1 MNKKLK
7 ISIGQYSSAGIKA
20 QNQDFHGIYIPEG
33 HALSSKGIACA
44 IADGISSSNV
54 SHIAA
59 ETAVSSFLA
68 DYYSTSDAWR
78 TQTSAA
84 RVIRATNSWLY
95 AQTQQSQGRFDK
107 DRGYV
112 CTFSALILK
121 QNRAHLFHV
130 GDSRIYRIQAQGMEQ
145 LTIDHRVCLSSTEH
159 YLSRALGVDYRIEI
173 DYQQIECC
181 EDDIFVLMTDGL
193 YEFIDLKLL
202 SEMLQQGQN
211 LELTAKTLVELAL
224 QRGSDDNLTIQIIK
238 IEQLPEPTSFQ
249 IKPDILFPQQLSHGD
264 LFEGYRIDK
273 ILHQNHRS
281 SLYLAQDEATK
292 NQLVIKT
299 LSVDLQNDLN
309 AVEQFQLED
318 WVSKRLKH
326 ENLLQCYPHKGSKK
340 FLFQSYEYLQGETLN
355 RWLHRQK
362 TALTLPQLIAIIE
375 QVAKALNAMH
385 RLEMLHQD
393 VRPENVMLL
402 TSPEPVNVLKVK
414 LIDYGST
421 AVRGLVELNPKHADV
436 PLGTLAFM
444 APEYFIGRSP
454 STKSDQFSLAV
465 MGYYLLTRQLPYGT
479 DLARCKTEKTLNQ
492 VRYHPLFEYRPDLPQ
507 GLDEIFKKALSIC
520 PEQRYEALS
529 ALLYDLKQ
537 PELALL
543 KKPVSLPWLERDPV
557 TFWKGCTGI
566 SFLLLLLVFS
576 LHFNQ

>member
-20 QNQDFHGIYIPEG
+20 QNQDFHGVYVPEG

-59 ETAVSSFLA
+59 ETAVSSFLS
-68 DYYSTSDAWR
+68 DYYSTSDAWS

-95 AQTQQSQGRFDK
+95 AQTQQSRGRFDK
-107 DRGYV
+107 DQGYV

-121 QNRAHLFHV
+121 QNRAHVFHA
-130 GDSRIYRIQAQGMEQ
+130 GDSRIYRIQGQSIEQ
-145 LTIDHRVCLSSTEH
+145 LTLDHRVCLSSTEH
-159 YLSRALGVDYRIEI
+159 YLSRALGVDHRIDV
-173 DYQQIECC
+173 DYQQFEVC
-181 EDDIFVLMTDGL
+181 EDDYFILMTDGV
-193 YEFIDLKLL
+193 YEFIEMQLI
-202 SEMLQQGQN
+202 SEMLQQQPY
-211 LELTAKTLVELAL
+211 LDLMAKSIVELAL
-224 QRGSDDNLTIQIIK
+224 KKGSQDNLTIQIIK
-238 IEQLPEPTSFQ
+238 VEQLPEEKSFQ
-249 IKPDILFPQQLSHGD
+249 IKPDVLFPQQLSHGD

-281 SLYLAQDEATK
+281 SLYLAHDETTQH
-292 NQLVIKT
+292 QLVIKT
-299 LSVDLQNDLN
+299 LSVDLQDDQK

-340 FLFQSYEYLQGETLN
+340 FLFQSYEYLQGESLS

-362 TALTLPQLIAIIE
+362 TDLSLEQLLPVIE
-375 QVAKALNAMH
+375 QVSKALNAMH

-402 TSPEPVNVLKVK
+402 EPADAMKVK

-444 APEYFIGRSP
+444 APEYFIGHSP
-454 STKSDQFSLAV
+454 SVKSDQFSLAV
-465 MGYYLLTRQLPYGT
+465 MSYYLLTRQLPYGT
-479 DLARCKTEKTLNQ
+479 DLARCKTEKALKQ
-492 VRYHPLFEYRPDLPQ
+492 VRYHSLHEYRPDLPHA
-507 GLDEIFKKALSIC
+507 LDSIFKKALSIS

-529 ALLYDLKQ
+529 AFIYDLKH
-537 PELALL
+537 PELKFQKSGPRPLIE
-543 KKPVSLPWLERDPV
+543 KHPV
-557 TFWKGCTGI
+557 TFWQCCTAI
-566 SFLLLLLVFS
+566 LFILLLGLFA
-576 LHFNQ
+576 LHFGS